1 MGADEPLD
9 PEAHMV
15 QRLLAYRDNPVMQ
28 RLLAA
33 LATYYEATRLATD
46 LQALHSHLS
55 VVTPL

>member
-1 MGADEPLD
+1 
-9 PEAHMV
+9 
-15 QRLLAYRDNPVMQ
+15 MQ